1 MLGLPLAH
9 PASGRA
15 FFLLVLGAT
24 VAVAAQTAAFP
35 APGARWAAQISPAE
49 ITLSWQGVP
58 GAQAYRLYAIEDGKP
73 RLIGTTR
80 ATGNRFVQR
89 VVEYHV
95 PYAYA
100 IEAVS
105 ESGTASARTPFNV
118 VVPIKTTPGA
128 TAAPASVTA
137 EPDSSGAVTLRWTP
151 VPGATA
157 YMIGRAVAPG
167 GLRPLCPLCP
177 GDTTTY
183 TDKATTPGAK
193 HAYTVVALTPRGAS
207 RATRSGEVVPVAAA
221 PAEPAASAPNATS
234 SVPRGTIRA
243 TPRPGACLSLGL
255 EGNFIVRLADG
266 SVQIFERVE
275 FRPRGGS
282 IAKQPALKPVAGIS
296 DAVAVAT
303 SGKHWL
309 VLRSD
314 GTILSWGQ
322 NSQGQLG
329 SEAALNR
336 RLGRPMPR
344 PTDTP
349 APVRD
354 ITSAV
359 AIAAGEEHSVALLAD
374 GTLRTWGIGT
384 YGVPGDG
391 VFETNPVL
399 AFPRLAPTRVSEIDN
414 AVSVSASGYF
424 TVARLADGTLRAWGR
439 NDLMG
444 GTAGALGTGTDE
456 STGVPRP
463 VVGITGAAGVTA
475 GSGGVAAAVLADG
488 TVRAWGYGHGTR
500 RGTAGPASNTP
511 LAIAGITEAVAI
523 SPYMALRR
531 DGRVQEFPKGQAAW
545 TTPPISNVVAVASD
559 HVNRLALLA
568 DGRLMAWGHKQ
579 FYPDGPIVRAELGA
593 ESARQCAAR

>member
-1 MLGLPLAH
+1 LKLHCCRIRGLVAAVLLA
-9 PASGRA
+9 
-15 FFLLVLGAT
+15 LVAT
-24 VAVAAQTAAFP
+24 VAAQDSPFAAPGALWAAQT
-35 APGARWAAQISPAE
+35 SPAE
-49 ITLSWQGVP
+49 ITLSWQTVP
-58 GAQAYRLYAIEDGKP
+58 GAQAYRLYAIENGKP

-89 VVEYHV
+89 VVEYDV

-100 IEAVS
+100 IEAIS

-118 VVPIKTTPGA
+118 VVPVKTTPGA

-137 EPDSSGAVTLRWTP
+137 EPDPSGAVAVRWKP

-157 YMIGRAVAPG
+157 YIIGRAVAPG
-167 GLRPLCPLCP
+167 GFRTICPLCP
-177 GDTTTY
+177 GDATTY
-183 TDKATTPGAK
+183 MDKATTPGAK
-193 HAYTVVALTPRGAS
+193 HIYTVVALTPRGAS
-207 RATRSGEVVPVAAA
+207 RATRSGEAVPVAAA
-221 PAEPAASAPNATS
+221 PAEPAAAVPGAAASAPN
-234 SVPRGTIRA
+234 GTIRA
-243 TPRPGACLSLGL
+243 TSRPGACLSLGL

-266 SVQIFERVE
+266 SVRIFERVE
-275 FRPRGGS
+275 FRRRGPS
-282 IAKQPALKPVAGIS
+282 FPKQPALKPVGGIS

-314 GTILSWGQ
+314 GTILSWGH
-322 NSQGQLG
+322 NSNGQLG
-329 SEAALNR
+329 SEAAIDRHLR
-336 RLGRPMPR
+336 RPMPR
-344 PTDTP
+344 PTETP

-359 AIAAGEEHSVALLAD
+359 AIAAGAEHSVALLAD
-374 GTLRTWGIGT
+374 GTVRTWGIGT
-384 YGVPGDG
+384 HGVPGDG
-391 VFETNPVL
+391 TFETNPAL
-399 AFPRLAPTRVSEIDN
+399 AVPRLAPTLVTGIDN
-414 AVSVSASGYF
+414 AVSVAASGYF
-424 TVARLADGTLRAWGR
+424 SFARLADGTIRAWGR

-444 GTAGALGTGTDE
+444 ATAGALGTGSDE
-456 STGVPRP
+456 STGVPTP
-463 VVGITGAAGVTA
+463 VVGITSAVGVTA

-488 TVRAWGYGHGTR
+488 TVRAWGFGYGTH

-511 LAIAGITEAVAI
+511 LAIKGIAEAVAI

-531 DGRVQEFPKGQAAW
+531 DGRVQEFSNRQARW
-545 TTPPISNVVAVASD
+545 TTPRLTNVVAIASD